1 MNVFSWLSAKARLA
15 TYKGIFKEEVG
26 EGNYK
31 GRLAF
36 VGEAIV
42 QIVFLL
48 RENDGDESSFNI
60 PLCRWKSF
68 KVLR

>member
-48 RENDGDESSFNI
+48 RENDGD
-60 PLCRWKSF
+60 
-68 KVLR
+68 